1 MTQDKYIQLRKF
13 TQDAFP
19 WLFILGARGTGK
31 TINTFLTAI
40 KEFNETGKKSIYM
53 RRYDTE
59 IETSSIDFNLVSEL
73 TGCDITREKYKMD
86 GVITDM
92 ILVDDKPAIY
102 MLALS
107 GAGKYKS
114 KSFAD
119 VDTIYYDEFLDLYDR
134 ELKNETKL
142 FLNFAMTVFRD
153 FTKFKAVFLAN
164 STNLFNNYFLDL
176 EIMPTAKI
184 TKFRDI
190 GVKIVMY
197 QTSEELDKERRNT
210 VLAKV
215 VAKVEGEEGSSLDNK
230 FTGSFTTFIK
240 KLGANSRYTATIL
253 LNGQKFGMYKDDEYI
268 IISPKFDDNFKTKFA
283 LSFQD
288 VSEDYPLINWDV
300 YTTLRYRFMKT
311 KVFFTDVKTRTL
323 FIRKFRKQ
331 SLNVD

>member
-1 MTQDKYIQLRKF
+1 MVIYFGCLN
-13 TQDAFP
+13 
-19 WLFILGARGTGK
+19 ARGTGK

-86 GVITDM
+86 GVTTDM

-107 GAGKYKS
+107 VAGKYKS

-119 VDTIYYDEFLDLYDR
+119 VDTIYYDEFLDMYDR

-176 EIMPTAKI
+176 EIMPSAKI

-197 QTSEELDKERRNT
+197 RTSEELDKERRNT

-215 VAKVEGEEGSSLDNK
+215 VAKVEGDEGSSLENK
-230 FTGSFTTFIK
+230 FSGSFTNFIK
-240 KLGANSRYTATIL
+240 KLSKEARYKATL
-253 LNGQKFGMYKDDEYI
+253 KLNNEIFGLYKDGKDDVI
-268 IISPKFDDNFKTKFA
+268 TPKADDNFKKKYAMTY
-283 LSFQD
+283 QD
-288 VSEDYPLINWDV
+288 VEEEYPLIDWEA
-300 YTTLRYRFMKT
+300 YSALRYRFLKT
-311 KVFFTDVKTRTL
+311 HVFFTDVKTRSS
-323 FIRKFRKQ
+323 FMRKFKKN
-331 SLNVD
+331 SLYSD